1 MKKINSA
8 LGIYPTRTSRVSSID
23 TANQSLESVVFQQGK
38 SILDFDLNVMQDI
51 IAKNQQRFVQSIYKS
66 SGFLT
71 NPNIPIGTL
80 SSNTLTIQKS
90 FVNIQG
96 NIFTIASAANVST
109 NSQMTVTIDST
120 NVNTFVWLEAWYQ
133 EVVPTAALGETISS
147 NALVTE
153 TKNAT
158 IYKYGGTDTADNAI
172 TNIITDPV
180 FGAETTRRIQLR
192 WRLRTSAI
200 TTNDVSLGFITGA
213 SYTVSTPANSNVKA
227 QGGRSSSFI
236 STNASTNPYTFYRAD
251 NYDTTALSSPQTLVS
266 ILSDTVYRADMQ
278 KSFLEFADNDDSSLY
293 IAGRGTDDDAQQLNT
308 VDGRVYGLPLAVVTK
323 SGSTYTSAPLANTI
337 ATSAQGTT
345 VVGPTNN
352 ASITLTAQY
361 TGATATT
368 NNPGQA
374 NLASG
379 IAVTTTQNAS
389 QDILLNS
396 YDYSTILSYVVA
408 KRLSVIEKGTAA
420 NPSITFESGSNE
432 RNTGFYRTTGT
443 PSTLGVSVAGNAIG
457 NFSYTSP
464 SVYGLSIGSGTSGSL
479 FVAGTSTLTG
489 NVTSAGAFISSTSS
503 SANSL
508 PTLTSN
514 TLFSSSNVAITGG
527 TISSAVTL
535 TLKNSAGAAPTA
547 TGAVQWD
554 STSRTLKVGYNG
566 SATYS
571 YGYLGTATPTS
582 FLGTASTVAAVAGS
596 SSEVARI
603 DHVHAQPSSYNPSV
617 HAATHGRILGP
628 VFTGRIDN
636 GTINTSGMVL
646 TVTAVTSGTIV
657 VGQTLSGTNITGGPT
672 ISAQTSGTTGGVGT
686 YTVSSSQNTVA
697 LQIISGST
705 GTSGSDPFASTLVL
719 DALARVG
726 ISVGISSGTVTGG
739 NIGLGYAVQKRRLNV
754 IAGSNITLSFG
765 SGTGTGD
772 LDDVANLTIA
782 ANVAGFQ
789 DTWTKLLNYTIV
801 NATSMVNGTTY
812 TIYTRGTT
820 DFTLHGAASNQL
832 GTIFTANAVPGTG
845 TGTVYAAKAT
855 FLSMPSAPGDVGSWG
870 MFPVKYMVAAND
882 YIIGWLGSTSQAQWN
897 IIAGT
902 TQQTYQEGSQITASS
917 AVTTLD
923 FSNYGSGVVYPS
935 STQQFAAHREHTHP
949 RLDGYYTSSST
960 LPIDGQGSA
969 GTSVNISRGDHTHS
983 FPSYIARQ
991 GGLAFGFGAVPLT
1004 ISNALDVSGT
1014 STYTSLASSLYVRSS
1029 AAWAADSGARI
1040 ALGGAVNANAT
1051 PTFTAFGGISARK
1064 ASSVIDEYAG
1074 YLSLWVNAGS
1084 TTALTEFFRGYD
1096 NGSIYIGRTSQSK
1109 PSDADSVVVQGKIT
1123 AASFVVSGGTGVSVS
1138 SGGTGTT
1145 TYAVGD
1151 ILYADST
1158 TTLAK
1163 LTKPASATSLLTMTT
1178 TGVPAWASLANTGIT
1193 GVGTIT
1199 AGAWNGTVGATT
1211 PNTGAFTTI
1220 TTSDATEATST
1231 TAASVAITGGLA
1243 VAKKIFATSF
1253 NGALVGTIGV
1263 GTANSGAFTT
1273 LTASSTISGTIA
1285 PRCFIAAQ
1293 GFIPATTSGASFSLL
1308 GGMYKLDFSSTATTA
1323 FCYLIVPPN
1332 HNGGKI
1338 KAKIYGSAV
1347 AFTVTP
1353 EVNTDL
1359 GTATFASGSSVTVI
1373 GATTGGTLVDLAST
1387 ITAGVPLQLKITCSS
1402 TASLYGLYLEF
1413 CG

>member
-71 NPNIPIGTL
+71 NPNITI

-96 NIFTIASAANVST
+96 NIFTIASAASGST
-109 NSQMTVTIDST
+109 MTVTVDST

-133 EVVPTAALGETISS
+133 EVVPTAASGETISS
-147 NALVTE
+147 NASVTE
-153 TKNAT
+153 NKSAT

-172 TNIITDPV
+172 TNIMTDPV

-200 TTNDVSLGFITGA
+200 TTNDVSLGFITGV
-213 SYTVSTPANSNVKA
+213 SYTVSTPANSSVKA

-266 ILSDTVYRADMQ
+266 ILSDTVYRADMR
-278 KSFLEFADNDDSSLY
+278 KSFLEFADNLDSSLY

-323 SGSTYTSAPLANTI
+323 SGSTYTSALLANTI
-337 ATSAQGTT
+337 ATSTQGTT

-361 TGATATT
+361 AGATSTT

-379 IAVTTTQNAS
+379 IAVTGTPGAS

-396 YDYSTILSYVVA
+396 FDYSTILSYVVA

-457 NFSYTSP
+457 NFSYTS
-464 SVYGLSIGSGTSGSL
+464 STVYGLSIGASGYGSL
-479 FVAGTSTLTG
+479 SVAGTSTLTG

-503 SANSL
+503 AANSL

-547 TGAVQWD
+547 TGDVQWD
-554 STSRTLKVGYNG
+554 STSKSLRVGFNG
-566 SATYS
+566 TTTYS
-571 YGYLGTATPTS
+571 YGYLGTTTPAS
-582 FLGTASTVAAVAGS
+582 FLGTASTITASSGS
-596 SSEVARI
+596 SFEVARI
-603 DHVHAQPSSYNPSV
+603 DHVHAQPSSYNPTA
-617 HAATHGRILGP
+617 HIATHAIG
-628 VFTGRIDN
+628 
-636 GTINTSGMVL
+636 
-646 TVTAVTSGTIV
+646 
-657 VGQTLSGTNITGGPT
+657 
-672 ISAQTSGTTGGVGT
+672 
-686 YTVSSSQNTVA
+686 
-697 LQIISGST
+697 
-705 GTSGSDPFASTLVL
+705 GSDPFTSSHVL
-719 DALARVG
+719 DATARVG
-726 ISVGISSGTVTGG
+726 VSITSSSGTATGSV
-739 NIGLGYAVQKRRLNV
+739 GLSGAVQKRRLNFV
-754 IAGSNITLSFG
+754 AGANITLSLASGQVAG
-765 SGTGTGD
+765 SNYTFDD
-772 LDDVANLTIA
+772 LWSDDFLNLTIS

-789 DTWTKLLNYTIV
+789 DTWSTTSGYTVV

-820 DFTLHGAASNQL
+820 DFTSVGAASNMI
-832 GTIFTANAVPGTG
+832 GTIFTATGAGTG
-845 TGTVYAAKAT
+845 TGTVYAGKAT
-855 FLSMPSAPGDVGSWG
+855 FTPIPSSPGDTGNWG
-870 MFPVKYMVAAND
+870 MFPVKYIVAGNN
-882 YIIGWLGSTSQAQWN
+882 YIIGWLGTTTTAQWN
-897 IIAGT
+897 TIAGASAPS
-902 TQQTYQEGSQITASS
+902 YIEGSSFTASS

-923 FSNYGSGVVYPS
+923 FSGYGTGLVYPS

-949 RLDGYYTSSST
+949 RLDGYYTSYST
-960 LPIDGQGSA
+960 LPNDGQGTA
-969 GTSVNISRGDHTHS
+969 GTTVNISRGDHTHS
-983 FPSYIARQ
+983 LPAYIARQ
-991 GGLAFGFGAVPLT
+991 GGLAFGFGDSPQT

-1040 ALGGAVNANAT
+1040 ALGGAVNAT

-1064 ASSVIDEYAG
+1064 ASSVINEYAG

-1096 NGSIYIGRTSQSK
+1096 NGSIYIGRTAQSK
-1109 PSDADSVVVQGKIT
+1109 PSDVDSIVVQGKVT
-1123 AASFVVSGGTGVSVS
+1123 AASFVVSGGGTGVSAS

-1145 TYAVGD
+1145 GYAVGD

-1163 LTKPASATSLLTMTT
+1163 LTKPASATSLLTMTSA
-1178 TGVPAWASLANTGIT
+1178 GVPAWASLANTGIT

-1199 AGAWNGTVGATT
+1199 TGAWNGTVGASTA
-1211 PNTGAFTTI
+1211 NTGAFTTI
-1220 TTSDATEATST
+1220 SASGLI
-1231 TAASVAITGGLA
+1231 TASGGIT
-1243 VAKKIFATSF
+1243 
-1253 NGALVGTIGV
+1253 GTIGAT
-1263 GTANSGAFTT
+1263 TASTGAF
-1273 LTASSTISGTIA
+1273 STISASGLITASGGITGTIGATTASTGAFSTISASGTISSTSGGSAISAAGEFTTTGANGLRIGTLVLRNDGTNVYFLFGTSGTSGDNWSALRPLTINNTTGNVSTSSAVTGGFA
-1285 PRCFIAAQ
+1285 PRCFI
-1293 GFIPATTSGASFSLL
+1293 PASAFTSTVSLSTDATSGQYYYSMAIGNIAYVYLVVPGNYSGGTVTATLTGGITASIATSTTSTGTYTALSTLTPNTGYYFRV
-1308 GGMYKLDFSSTATTA
+1308 TATNA
-1323 FCYLIVPPN
+1323 ANF
-1332 HNGGKI
+1332 
-1338 KAKIYGSAV
+1338 
-1347 AFTVTP
+1347 
-1353 EVNTDL
+1353 L
-1359 GTATFASGSSVTVI
+1359 GLS
-1373 GATTGGTLVDLAST
+1373 LVFS
-1387 ITAGVPLQLKITCSS
+1387 
-1402 TASLYGLYLEF
+1402 
-1413 CG
+1413 